1 MNISPKS
8 IIPAIL
14 LLSSLGLTT
23 KAFAVPENQTIDEAS
38 EVSNTTV
45 PIDSSLDAPPPVDQ
59 AIPWYGLDDLNSN
72 NYTDGSIDDLA
83 VTEEDPLS
91 LDQVTN
97 VNQLRDVSP
106 ADWAYEALRSLV
118 DRYGCIVGYPDQTYR
133 GNQSLSRYEFA
144 AGLNAC
150 LNQIERLIASSE
162 AVLREDL
169 ETIQKLM
176 QEFESELATIAGRID
191 SLDGRVAY
199 LEDVQFSTTTKL
211 NGFISFGLT
220 DWFSG
225 DGDTEA
231 VLQDEVLMFL
241 NSSFTG
247 KDKLEIQMLAN
258 SYRLSDFDTPNNG
271 IGFDGGDVTQNI
283 STREG
288 TINQAFEDATGG
300 RPPLVQQN
308 NFRLGTVEYTFPVI
322 DNDNVTSLLT
332 IFSNRRFASQARA
345 LGGSWLGPGKAVSA
359 FAKRSPLYRLGGRE
373 GALLRFKIG
382 DKFRIGGT
390 YQGNVSNNPSEGNGL
405 FNGNYYIAAQTIIEP
420 TDDIAFALT
429 YVNTYTTPGNFKFS
443 RRKLNPNSPGG
454 IGTAL
459 SNRFDNAGVFFNE
472 DVPVITN
479 AYGFQGF
486 FQVTPMIN
494 IGGFVTKMDSRIIGR
509 GDADL
514 WSYAGM
520 LTLSDLFKE
529 GNTGG
534 VVVGV
539 EPYLAELDA
548 LVDFNEN
555 FKNDTSLHIEAYY
568 QHKLNRRISI
578 TPAII
583 WITAPN
589 QDRDND
595 DIVLGTI
602 QTVFAF

>member
-1 MNISPKS
+1 M
-8 IIPAIL
+8 
-14 LLSSLGLTT
+14 T
-23 KAFAVPENQTIDEAS
+23 
-38 EVSNTTV
+38 
-45 PIDSSLDAPPPVDQ
+45 
-59 AIPWYGLDDLNSN
+59 
-72 NYTDGSIDDLA
+72 
-83 VTEEDPLS
+83 PLS

-106 ADWAYEALRSLV
+106 SDWAYEALRSLV

-133 GNQSLSRYEFA
+133 GNNSLSRYEFA

-169 ETIQKLM
+169 ETINRLM
-176 QEFESELATIAGRID
+176 QEFEAELATIAGRVD
-191 SLDGRVAY
+191 NLESRTAF

-211 NGFISFGLT
+211 KSIVTFGLT
-220 DWFSG
+220 DWFAG

-231 VLQDEVLMFL
+231 VLQDEVIMFL

-247 KDKLEIQMLAN
+247 KDRLEIQLLAN
-258 SYRLSDFDTPNNG
+258 SFRLPDFETPNNG
-271 IGFDGGDVTQNI
+271 IGAGVPRNE

-288 TINQAFEDATGG
+288 TLGPAFEDATGPG
-300 RPPLVQQN
+300 VN

-322 DNDNVTSLLT
+322 DNENVRSLLT
-332 IFSNRRFASQARA
+332 VFANRRFASGARD
-345 LGGSWLGPGKAVSA
+345 LGGAWLGPGKAVSA

-373 GALLRFKIG
+373 GALLRFKFG
-382 DKFRIGGT
+382 EKFRIGAT
-390 YQGNVSNNPSEGNGL
+390 YQGNVSNRPNEGEGF
-405 FNGNYYIAAQTIIEP
+405 FNGNYYIAAQTVIRPI
-420 TDDIAFALT
+420 DQLSFALS
-429 YVNTYTTPGNFKFS
+429 YVNTYTTPGQFKFS
-443 RRKLNPNSPGG
+443 RRKFGDTPGG

-472 DVPVITN
+472 DRSVISN

-486 FQVTPMIN
+486 YQVTPMIN
-494 IGGFVTKMDSRIIGR
+494 IGGFLTKINSRIIGR
-509 GDADL
+509 GDADI

-534 VVVGV
+534 FVVGV

-568 QHKLNRRISI
+568 QHKFNKNISI

-589 QDRDND
+589 QDRDNN
-595 DIVLGTI
+595 DIVLGTL
-602 QTVFAF
+602 QTVFSF

>member
-38 EVSNTTV
+38 ANSSTAV
-45 PIDSSLDAPPPVDQ
+45 PIDPSLDALPPVDESLS
-59 AIPWYGLDDLNSN
+59 WYGLDDLNSGN
-72 NYTDGSIDDLA
+72 DTNDPISDLA
-83 VTEEDPLS
+83 FPEDAPLS

-118 DRYGCIVGYPDQTYR
+118 DRYGCIVGYPDQTYK
-133 GNQSLSRYEFA
+133 GNKALSRYEFA

-169 ETIQKLM
+169 ETIQRLM
-176 QEFESELATIAGRID
+176 QEFEAELAT
-191 SLDGRVAY
+191 LDGRVDGIENRVAY

-231 VLQDEVLMFL
+231 VLQDEFLMFL

-247 KDKLEIQMLAN
+247 KDKLEVQMLAG
-258 SYRLSDFDTPNNG
+258 SFRLPDFETPNNG
-271 IGFDGGDVTQNI
+271 IGLGAGNVTQNI

-288 TINQAFEDATGG
+288 TLNQAFEDATGPG
-300 RPPLVQQN
+300 VN

-322 DNDNVTSLLT
+322 DNDKVKSLLT
-332 IFSNRRFASQARA
+332 IFTNRRFASQARA

-373 GALLRFKIG
+373 GALLRFKFG
-382 DKFRIGGT
+382 EKFRIGGT
-390 YQGNVSNNPSEGNGL
+390 YQGNVSNRPNEGEGL
-405 FNGNYYIAAQTIIEP
+405 FNGNYYIAVQSIITP
-420 TDDIAFALT
+420 TKDLSFALT
-429 YVNTYTTPGNFKFS
+429 YINTYTTPGNFKFS
-443 RRKLNPNSPGG
+443 RRKFNPNSPGG

-459 SNRFDNAGVFFNE
+459 ANRFDNSGVFFNE
-472 DVPVITN
+472 NRPVLSD

-486 FQVTPMIN
+486 YQITPMIN
-494 IGGFVTKMDSRIIGR
+494 IGGFLTKINSRIIGR

-534 VVVGV
+534 FVVGV

-568 QHKLNRRISI
+568 QHKINRRISI
-578 TPAII
+578 TPAVI

>member
-1 MNISPKS
+1 MKISRKS

-14 LLSSLGLTT
+14 LLSSLGITS
-23 KAFAVPENQTIDEAS
+23 KASALPKNQVGEETPAIPNNSVVPT
-38 EVSNTTV
+38 
-45 PIDSSLDAPPPVDQ
+45 DSSLDAESTLEDG
-59 AIPWYGLDDLNSN
+59 IPWYGLDDLNSGS
-72 NYTDGSIDDLA
+72 YTNGQMSNLTDLEA
-83 VTEEDPLS
+83 EEYDPLS

-97 VNQLRDVSP
+97 VNQLRDISP
-106 ADWAYEALRSLV
+106 SDWAYEALRSLV
-118 DRYGCIVGYPDQTYR
+118 DRYGCIVGYPDQTYG
-133 GNQSLSRYEFA
+133 GNKSLSRYEFA

-162 AVLREDL
+162 AVAREDL
-169 ETIQKLM
+169 ETLEKLM
-176 QEFESELATIAGRID
+176 QEFEAELATIAGRVD
-191 SLDGRVAY
+191 NLESRVAF

-211 NGFISFGLT
+211 NGFVTFGLT

-247 KDKLEIQMLAN
+247 KDKLEIQMLASSFN
-258 SYRLSDFDTPNNG
+258 LPDFDTPNRG
-271 IGFDGGDVTQNI
+271 IDV

-288 TINQAFEDATGG
+288 TLNPAFEDATGPN
-300 RPPLVQQN
+300 PPN

-322 DNDNVTSLLT
+322 DNENVKSLLT
-332 IFSNRRFASQARA
+332 IFTNRRFASQARA

-405 FNGNYYIAAQTIIEP
+405 FNGNYYIAAQSIIEP
-420 TDDIAFALT
+420 TQNIAFALT
-429 YVNTYTTPGNFKFS
+429 YINTYTTPGQFKFS
-443 RRKLNPNSPGG
+443 RRKFADTPGG
-454 IGTAL
+454 IGTGLA
-459 SNRFDNAGVFFNE
+459 NRFDNAGVFFN
-472 DVPVITN
+472 DDRSVISN

-486 FQVTPMIN
+486 YQVTPMIN
-494 IGGFVTKMDSRIIGR
+494 IGGFLTKINSRIIGK
-509 GDADL
+509 GDADI

-534 VVVGV
+534 IVVGV

-548 LVDFNEN
+548 LVDVNEN
-555 FKNDTSLHIEAYY
+555 FDNDTSLHVEAYY
-568 QHKLNRRISI
+568 QHKFNKNISI
-578 TPAII
+578 TPAVI

-589 QDRDND
+589 QNRDND
-595 DIVLGTI
+595 DIVLGTL
-602 QTVFAF
+602 QTVFSF